1 MNKADASSKLTW
13 DKLERI
19 IADELSLITV
29 PIEHAVTNFA
39 LALDEIEAVDLIGG
53 SFCVTTD
60 GTLACSA
67 TFSYLIP
74 SPVAHARNFP
84 LLFCLPISLT
94 DSHSFLSADLFSP
107 LTCVLSVVPILLGTC
122 ILSSTAH
129 CVLQSFNYRYV
140 PKADR
145 RSSHAMGIVSSP
157 PLLIFQTSG
166 VNGSTCGCIAKQD
179 GTEAP
184 SSDSNGQTRTIG
196 TSSAKILQ
204 LQQALR
210 ALEDDPETTLE
221 DLVEALELLEGFMLM
236 LRERLV
242 TQNCRR
248 IKQG

>member
-53 SFCVTTD
+53 SFCD

-94 DSHSFLSADLFSP
+94 DSHSFLSAGDSWRSFFS
-107 LTCVLSVVPILLGTC
+107 
-122 ILSSTAH
+122 
-129 CVLQSFNYRYV
+129 
-140 PKADR
+140 
-145 RSSHAMGIVSSP
+145 
-157 PLLIFQTSG
+157 
-166 VNGSTCGCIAKQD
+166 
-179 GTEAP
+179 
-184 SSDSNGQTRTIG
+184 
-196 TSSAKILQ
+196 
-204 LQQALR
+204 
-210 ALEDDPETTLE
+210 
-221 DLVEALELLEGFMLM
+221 
-236 LRERLV
+236 
-242 TQNCRR
+242 
-248 IKQG
+248 